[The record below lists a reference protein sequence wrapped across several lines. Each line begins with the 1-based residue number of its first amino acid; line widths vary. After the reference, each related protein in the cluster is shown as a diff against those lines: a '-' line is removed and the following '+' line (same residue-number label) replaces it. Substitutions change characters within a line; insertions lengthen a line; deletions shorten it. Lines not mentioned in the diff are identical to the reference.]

1 MFISYF
7 DDKRITDKTLAATEK
22 KLQTYRA
29 QIADYA
35 SSNLTTVPEYSLYH
49 CRDFSL
55 HETIDTLQK
64 RFKGIKHL
72 VLVGI
77 GGSSLG
83 VEAIHSVLNE
93 GKVKLSVLDTVS
105 AHSVSVVLEELLA
118 YKKPT
123 QFAICIVS
131 KSGKT
136 TETLANAAVLLESL
150 VEAKGDAVYG
160 QTVVI
165 GDPKTDLE
173 KYARKHGIATV
184 AMPAIIGGR
193 YSVATAVG
201 LVPLALLGYD
211 VDEFMAGYLDASE
224 ERFESLVAESAAR
237 IYQYQNAKYPHYNF
251 FAFESRLAQLGAWYR
266 QLFAE
271 SLGKETTISG
281 KEVKFAM
288 VPTIS
293 TAVELHSVGQ
303 LYMSGVPDTYTDFV
317 TFDDEIMDMQVNK
330 KTKLAPVVKGK
341 TLNEIAA
348 ALYGGVMAAYQERQ
362 LPYRATIFE
371 EELPYSLGL
380 FMGMRL
386 REVMYLAHLLEV
398 NAFDQPNVELYK
410 LKTKEILT
418 SWVT

>member
-7 DDKRITDKTLAATEK
+7 DDKRINDKSLAATEK
-22 KLQTYRA
+22 KLRSYSE
-29 QIADYA
+29 QIKSFANAND
-35 SSNLTTVPEYSLYH
+35 STVPEYSLYH

-55 HETIDTLQK
+55 HETLDVLQK
-64 RFKGIKHL
+64 QFKGIKHL

-83 VEAIHSVLNE
+83 VEAVHSVLDE

-105 AHSVSVVLEELLA
+105 AHVVAEVLEELLA
-118 YKKPT
+118 YKKTT
-123 QFAICIVS
+123 QFAICIIS

-136 TETLANAAVLLESL
+136 TETLANAAALIDSL
-150 VEAKGDAVYG
+150 VEAKGEAVYA
-160 QTVVI
+160 QTIVI
-165 GDPKTDLE
+165 GDPKNDLE
-173 KYARKHGIATV
+173 KYAKKHGITTV

-201 LVPLALLGYD
+201 LVPLTLLGHD

-224 ERFESLVAESAAR
+224 ERFLSLTTESAAR
-237 IYQYQNAKYPHYNF
+237 LYLYHTAKYPHYNF
-251 FAFESRLAQLGAWYR
+251 FAFESRLEKLGAWYR

-271 SLGKETTISG
+271 SVG
-281 KEVKFAM
+281 KEVTTSGKPVKLAM

-317 TFDDEIMDMQVNK
+317 TFDDEVMDMQVSK
-330 KTKLAPVVKGK
+330 KTKLAPALKGK

-348 ALYGGVMAAYQERQ
+348 ALYGGVMSAYQERQ

-371 EELPYSLGL
+371 EELSYSLGL

-386 REVMYLAHLLEV
+386 REVMYLAHLLEL

-410 LKTKEILT
+410 VKTKEIL
-418 SWVT
+418 SS